1 MILKLLIHKLVPH
14 LKKIKMNSTSNKRI
28 NIYFITIVITLGGLL
43 FGYDTGVINGTQFYF
58 SKYFE
63 LTGALKG
70 FIVSSALLGAL
81 AGAMG
86 AGILSK
92 ATGRKNSL
100 IIAAVLFSISAWGS
114 GLPAVLP
121 ESISLMV
128 FFRILG
134 GIAIGIASMNAPM
147 YIAEISPADKRG
159 KLVTYYQMAVVIG
172 FFVVFLVTYFI
183 GHNLTEEQN
192 IQFGWRQMFWS
203 ELVPA
208 LAFLILLF
216 FVPKSPRWLMVKG
229 RENEAMN
236 ILTRIHGV
244 ELAEIEFSEIKES
257 IDKDIQKKNVS
268 IFSKGILPIIIIG
281 TILSALQQFTG
292 INAVLY
298 YGADI
303 FEQALGF
310 GKDDILLQQILLATV
325 NLLFTFIAMYTV
337 DKLGRKPLLII
348 GGFGMLIG
356 FLMMGFTLYFSDY
369 SHVNSAGN
377 PTISS
382 TEGII
387 SLIGILVF
395 IGSFAM
401 SMGPV
406 VWVLLSEIF
415 PNKVRS
421 TAMSI
426 AVAAQWLANYFISQT
441 FPMIVE
447 SDANKLKMDGG
458 TWNNALP
465 YFLFSFFIVIIILF
479 VIKYIPETK
488 GKTLEEME
496 ELFEKH

>member
-1 MILKLLIHKLVPH
+1 M
-14 LKKIKMNSTSNKRI
+14 STFSNKKI

-81 AGAMG
+81 LGAASAGL
-86 AGILSK
+86 ISK
-92 ATGRKNSL
+92 AIGRKKSL
-100 IIAAVLFSISAWGS
+100 IISAVLFAISAWGS
-114 GLPAVLP
+114 GLPSILP

-134 GIAIGIASMNAPM
+134 GIAIGMASMNAPM
-147 YIAEISPADKRG
+147 YIAEIAPAAKRG

-183 GHNLTEEQN
+183 GDKLTESDN
-192 IQFGWRQMFWS
+192 LSFGWRYMFWS
-203 ELVPA
+203 ELIPA
-208 LAFLILLF
+208 LLF
-216 FVPKSPRWLMVKG
+216 FLLLFKVPRSPRWLMIKG
-229 RENEAMN
+229 KEEEAKN
-236 ILTRIHGV
+236 ILTRIHG
-244 ELAEIEFSEIKES
+244 EEMANQEFVEIKES
-257 IDKDIQKKNVS
+257 IQKEGKEVKAS
-268 IFSKGILPIIIIG
+268 IFNKSLFPIIIIG
-281 TILSALQQFTG
+281 TVLSILQQFTG

-310 GKDDILLQQILLATV
+310 GQEDILLQQILLATV

-348 GGFGMLIG
+348 GGFGMLAG
-356 FLMMGFTLYFSDY
+356 FLIMGFTLYFSDY
-369 SHVNSAGN
+369 SQLNSAGL

-387 SLIGILVF
+387 SLIGILLF
-395 IGSFAM
+395 IASFAM
-401 SMGPV
+401 SMGPI

-415 PNKVRS
+415 PNKIRS
-421 TAMSI
+421 AAMSV
-426 AVAAQWLANYFISQT
+426 AVAAQWLANYFVSQT
-441 FPMIVE
+441 FPIVVE
-447 SDANKLKMDGG
+447 SDANKLQIDGG
-458 TWNNALP
+458 VWNNALP
-465 YFLFSFFIVIIILF
+465 YFLFSGFIVIIILF
-479 VIKYIPETK
+479 VWKFIPETK

-496 ELFEKH
+496 SLLEKN

>member
-1 MILKLLIHKLVPH
+1 MT
-14 LKKIKMNSTSNKRI
+14 MSTLSNKKI

-81 AGAMG
+81 VGAGA
-86 AGILSK
+86 AGLISK
-92 ATGRKNSL
+92 AIGRKKSL
-100 IIAAVLFSISAWGS
+100 IIAAVLFAISAWGS
-114 GLPAVLP
+114 GLPSILP

-128 FFRILG
+128 VFRILG
-134 GIAIGIASMNAPM
+134 GIAIGMASMNAPM

-183 GHNLTEEQN
+183 GDGLTESQN
-192 IQFGWRQMFWS
+192 LSYGWRYMFWS

-208 LAFLILLF
+208 LLFFLLLF
-216 FVPKSPRWLMVKG
+216 NVPKSPRWLMIKG
-229 RENEAMN
+229 REEEAKN
-236 ILTRIHGV
+236 ILTRIHG
-244 ELAEIEFSEIKES
+244 EEMANQEFVEIKES
-257 IDKDIQKKNVS
+257 IQKEGKAVKVS
-268 IFSKGILPIIIIG
+268 IFKKSLFPIVIIG
-281 TILSALQQFTG
+281 TVISILQQFTG

-310 GKDDILLQQILLATV
+310 GKEDILLQQILLATV
-325 NLLFTFIAMYTV
+325 NLLFTFVAMYTV

-369 SHVNSAGN
+369 SQVNSAGL

-382 TEGII
+382 LEGII
-387 SLIGILVF
+387 SLIGILLF
-395 IGSFAM
+395 IASFAM
-401 SMGPV
+401 SMGPI

-415 PNKVRS
+415 PNKIRS
-421 TAMSI
+421 AAMSI
-426 AVAAQWLANYFISQT
+426 AVAAQWLANYFVSQT
-441 FPMIVE
+441 FPIVVE
-447 SDANKLKMDGG
+447 SDANKLQIDGG
-458 TWNNALP
+458 VWNNALP
-465 YFLFSFFIVIIILF
+465 YFIFSGFIVIIILF
-479 VIKYIPETK
+479 VWKFIPETK

-496 ELFEKH
+496 ALFEKK